1 MAQPRSRLWTFSTPA
16 MAVMAALFIGEP
28 SRAELALRDFQK
40 AEKLAD
46 WCGKQAVMSGVCG
59 LRSPF
64 SQVVRHTFLANARK
78 RGASEDQLKSL
89 NWTWQLAVARA
100 LALLRVARLDC
111 SRMKSKTEEFRKMA
125 DHCKRSR

>member
-1 MAQPRSRLWTFSTPA
+1 MARPRSRLWTFSTLA
-16 MAVMAALFIGEP
+16 VAVMAALIITKP

-46 WCGKQAVMSGVCG
+46 WCGEQAVMSVACG

-64 SQVVRHTFLANARK
+64 SQVVRHTFLAHARK

-100 LALLRVARLDC
+100 LEFLSVARLDC
-111 SRMKSKTEEFRKMA
+111 TRRKSKVEEFRKVA
-125 DHCKRSR
+125 EQCKRSR